1 MFTENLFQTSDNS
14 CPATC
19 IQNAASK
26 SAPAQTF
33 QLIASDGTLT
43 TASAQSAPIYVS
55 GMLISFDRKSIH

>member
-19 IQNAASK
+19 IQNAAST
-26 SAPAQTF
+26 SAPTPTF
-33 QLIASDGTLT
+33 QLIASDGTIA
-43 TASAQSAPIYVS
+43 TASALSAPIYVP